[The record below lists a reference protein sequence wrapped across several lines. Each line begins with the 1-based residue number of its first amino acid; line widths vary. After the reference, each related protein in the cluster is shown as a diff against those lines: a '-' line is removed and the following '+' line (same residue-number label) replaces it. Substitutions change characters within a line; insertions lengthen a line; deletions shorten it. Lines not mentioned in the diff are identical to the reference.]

1 METKEKSNFI
11 REHLADY
18 MSLYHPEIN
27 LAKPF
32 RCLNPNH
39 RDSTASMIYNP
50 PGAYTASL
58 YCFGC
63 GCRYNTFD
71 LISIDNHVTEFRD
84 AYKIGCNIFF
94 EGDAPERVQP
104 VVKPRKKEEPPKDYF
119 EDFQICRRR
128 FVGSPAERYV
138 NDRGISTET
147 ARRFWLGYNPSF
159 WFGSSCR
166 ALVIPVSRYSFTARN
181 MDKTGDRYRT
191 RGKKTALFNVKALK
205 ESDSPLFI
213 VEGELDAISIIE
225 AGGQAIAI
233 RGAPNNNNFIS
244 AVLANKPK
252 APLILLPDNDETG
265 EKSTEERAELLEKNK
280 IPFVVRRLEVEGC
293 KDANDVLRRDR
304 ILLKQ
309 FVEREERDAK
319 K

>member
-1 METKEKSNFI
+1 MDMETKEKSNFI

-71 LISIDNHVTEFRD
+71 LIAFDNNVTEFRD

-104 VVKPRKKEEPPKDYF
+104 VVKPRKEEKPPTDYT
-119 EDFQICRRR
+119 EYFQRCRLR
-128 FVGSPAERYV
+128 FHGSPAERYV

-147 ARRFWLGYNPSF
+147 ARRLWIGYDPEF
-159 WFGSSCR
+159 WFNGKSR

-181 MDKTGDRYRT
+181 IRAGGDRFRT
-191 RGKKTALFNVKALK
+191 GGRKTALFNVKALK
-205 ESDSPLFI
+205 ESDSHIFI

-233 RGAPNNNNFIS
+233 RGAQNNKNFIS

-280 IPFVVRRLEVEGC
+280 IPFVVRRLVCEGC
-293 KDANDVLRRDR
+293 KDSNDVLRRDR
-304 ILLKQ
+304 NLLKR
-309 FVEREERDAK
+309 FIESEGT
-319 K
+319 